1 MISDGAADVLSPPP
15 SAQPD
20 NSLPSLPPE
29 VYAARRLKLLELVGP
44 NAVVL
49 VASQPER
56 PRNGNTFY
64 RFRQHSDVH
73 YLTGFDEPQA
83 TVLLRP
89 GAHAVAPGAPGAQA
103 TGAVATPTGTAAG
116 GATPPPADG
125 RFIMF
130 VRPRDPSTEV
140 WDGRRAGL
148 EGAVINAGAEVAY
161 PAGELAERL
170 GALITNS
177 DELHYAVGVDPAL
190 DALVM
195 AAIARLRATERRN
208 QRPPRA
214 IVDPMAAV
222 HELRLHKTPEEL
234 ALLRRAAAITSEAHI
249 AAMRAGRPGVGEHEL
264 EALVDYTFRRRGGNG
279 RGYNTIVGAGVNATI
294 LHYIENRATLAPG
307 DLVLIDAGCELDHY
321 TADVTRTFPASGRFS
336 PAQRAVYE
344 LVLDAQQS
352 AIALVKPGIALDE
365 LHHHCVRQL
374 TAGMIRL
381 GLLTGSS
388 EDRIADGSYRRFFM
402 HGTSHWLGLDVQD
415 VGAYTRAGRSR
426 PLAPGMVITI
436 EPGLYM
442 ADSPEVPAPYRGI
455 GVRIE
460 DDILVT
466 TEGHEILTIAC
477 PKSIEDIERLCS

>member
-1 MISDGAADVLSPPP
+1 MISDGAADLLSPVI
-15 SAQPD
+15 D
-20 NSLPSLPPE
+20 NAIPSLPPE
-29 VYAARRLKLLELVGP
+29 VYAARRLKLMEQVGP

-56 PRNGNTFY
+56 ARNGNTMY

-83 TVLLRP
+83 VVLLRP
-89 GAHAVAPGAPGAQA
+89 GATAAAPAASTGTVAA
-103 TGAVATPTGTAAG
+103 PTGTAAG
-116 GATPPPADG
+116 GPTPPPADG
-125 RFIMF
+125 RFVMF
-130 VRPRDPSTEV
+130 VRPRDPATEV
-140 WDGRRAGL
+140 WDGRRAGV
-148 EGAVINAGAEVAY
+148 EGAIAHYGAELAY
-161 PAGELAERL
+161 PTDQLAERL
-170 GALITNS
+170 GALLTNC
-177 DELHYAVGVDPAL
+177 DELHYAVGVDPQL

-195 AAIARLRATERRN
+195 ATIAKLRATERRH

-222 HELRLHKTPEEL
+222 HELRLHKGPEEL
-234 ALLRRAAAITSEAHI
+234 ALLRRAAAITCEAHV

-264 EALVDYTFRRRGGNG
+264 EALVDFTFRSRGGNG
-279 RGYNTIVGAGVNATI
+279 RGYSTIVGAGINATI

-344 LVLDAQQS
+344 LVLSVQQA
-352 AIALVKPGIALDE
+352 AIERVKPGIALDD
-365 LHHHCVRQL
+365 LHHLCVRLL
-374 TAGMIRL
+374 TDGMIRL
-381 GLLTGSS
+381 GLLAGSR
-388 EDRIADGSYRRFFM
+388 EDRIADGSYRRFYM
-402 HGTSHWLGLDVQD
+402 HGTSHWLGLDVHD

-426 PLAPGMVITI
+426 PLAPGMVITV
-436 EPGLYM
+436 EPGLYI
-442 ADSPEVPAPYRGI
+442 ADSADVPAEYRGI

-466 TEGHEILTIAC
+466 TEGHEVLTLAC
-477 PKSIEDIERLCS
+477 PKSLDDIERLCSYSSARHRD